1 MNRPA
6 LRFDVHREIAKPLGE
21 FVGDFQLLGREHD
34 LQSAIGNDLV
44 GDVHAIDAAGLGSA
58 LDDWQQAKPV
68 SYDVGKG
75 RRDDRRV
82 AEVGYLVEQ
91 TDNRDATAIIGHDP
105 RNDIDWL
112 PTDEVVDGR
121 DVQHV

>member
-1 MNRPA
+1 MRISDWSAGWCSADLAAIGEQAMNRPA

-44 GDVHAIDAAGLGSA
+44 GDVHAIDAAGLGTA

-68 SYDVGKG
+68 SCDVGKG
-75 RRDDRRV
+75 RDRKS
-82 AEVGYLVEQ
+82 
-91 TDNRDATAIIGHDP
+91 
-105 RNDIDWL
+105 
-112 PTDEVVDGR
+112 VV
-121 DVQHV
+121 